1 MPDFKGVVFDLF
13 DTLVDFDATLFP
25 VVEINGKT
33 ERTTSRLAYDALY
46 EAGFPLP
53 AYPAFHYH
61 WVDVSGQVWK
71 ERDCDPERREISS
84 GDRFRRFI
92 ERLALIPK
100 DERERAVEVAMT
112 AHMEGLTGSTVFDE
126 GRLGLLERIKRTGLL
141 IGLLS
146 NFDNA
151 QAAHSLLKRTGI
163 ASFLD
168 ATIISE
174 EEGYRKPAARLFKCA
189 ATRLGLAVGEILFVG
204 DTFEADVQGSQKVG
218 MPCAWLNRR
227 GTEIPEGAKAP
238 DYEIEKLEEILRIL
252 GLEES

>member
-13 DTLVDFDATLFP
+13 DTLVDFDASLFP

-46 EAGFPLP
+46 EAGFMLP
-53 AYPAFHYH
+53 AYAAFHYH
-61 WVDVSGQVWK
+61 WVDVSSQVWG
-71 ERDCDPERREISS
+71 ERDRDPEHREVSS
-84 GDRFRRFI
+84 SERFRRFI
-92 ERLALIPK
+92 ERLALIPGE
-100 DERERAVEVAMT
+100 ERDRAVDVAMA
-112 AHMEGLTGSTVFDE
+112 AHMKGLTESTVFEE

-151 QAAHSLLKRTGI
+151 QAAHGLLRRTGI

-174 EEGYRKPAARLFKCA
+174 EEGYRKPSALLFNRA
-189 ATRLGLAVGEILFVG
+189 ATRLGLEVREILFVG
-204 DTFEADVQGSQKVG
+204 DTFEADVQGPQKVG

-227 GTEIPEGAKAP
+227 KTEKPDGANAP
-238 DYEIEKLEEILRIL
+238 DYEIEKLEEVLRIL
-252 GLEES
+252 GLEEI